1 LQHHHPLTPL
11 WVQAHGLA
19 SKVRP
24 TAKAKKRKKNKK
36 KFNHKMPTTGGE
48 GRASAVPSAA
58 KVQGWLPS
66 AVRRQLTR
74 SKPSWL
80 AFVEGAPLLA
90 PLSSPLC
97 FAGPTLKGRGRIRGG
112 DGFVWHA
119 DGLHVG
125 LRSPGGRRAGVLF
138 ESSTSAHHL
147 THSSWW
153 CGLADLY
160 LGQASCESMREVGA
174 VRLDQMV
181 LLVNTALLRAH
192 LSAGVGQRS
201 VFVNVH
207 RSLAAPRV
215 CTSG

>member
-1 LQHHHPLTPL
+1 MPRLCPLRRRCRGGFRRQCAASSPAPSPRGWPL
-11 WVQAHGLA
+11 
-19 SKVRP
+19 SKVHRSFP
-24 TAKAKKRKKNKK
+24 EALWLGQRSRE
-36 KFNHKMPTTGGE
+36 GG
-48 GRASAVPSAA
+48 
-58 KVQGWLPS
+58 
-66 AVRRQLTR
+66 
-74 SKPSWL
+74 
-80 AFVEGAPLLA
+80 GA
-90 PLSSPLC
+90 
-97 FAGPTLKGRGRIRGG
+97 RGG

-138 ESSTSAHHL
+138 ESSTSGPTSHIPPGVGVALL
-147 THSSWW
+147 TF
-153 CGLADLY
+153 Y

-181 LLVNTALLRAH
+181 LLVNTALLHAH

-215 CTSG
+215 RTSGRKLVTVG

>member
-1 LQHHHPLTPL
+1 MPRLCPLRRRCRDGFRRQCAASSP
-11 WVQAHGLA
+11 APSPHGWLL
-19 SKVRP
+19 SKVHTLHRSFP
-24 TAKAKKRKKNKK
+24 LYGWANAQEK
-36 KFNHKMPTTGGE
+36 GG
-48 GRASAVPSAA
+48 
-58 KVQGWLPS
+58 
-66 AVRRQLTR
+66 
-74 SKPSWL
+74 
-80 AFVEGAPLLA
+80 GA
-90 PLSSPLC
+90 
-97 FAGPTLKGRGRIRGG
+97 RGG

-153 CGLADLY
+153 WCGLADLY

-181 LLVNTALLRAH
+181 LLVNTALLHAH